1 MSEPKTADPDSHE
14 IEDQTD
20 GAFAARLRLLNYTCP
35 ECGLNVRGTPHGDMV
50 VTLPEEI
57 ESMVSGKVTGEKK

>member
-1 MSEPKTADPDSHE
+1 MSEPKTADPDSQE
-14 IEDQTD
+14 IE
-20 GAFAARLRLLNYTCP
+20 YTCP